1 MDLAKVLFCLFIY
14 FVENEEIM
22 LVQKEFVIFLF
33 LLFKIFVNMVEIFT
47 IILQSPKLLC
57 QLHLGFY

>member
-33 LLFKIFVNMVEIFT
+33 LLFEIFVNMVEIFT
-47 IILQSPKLLC
+47 SILQSPKLLC